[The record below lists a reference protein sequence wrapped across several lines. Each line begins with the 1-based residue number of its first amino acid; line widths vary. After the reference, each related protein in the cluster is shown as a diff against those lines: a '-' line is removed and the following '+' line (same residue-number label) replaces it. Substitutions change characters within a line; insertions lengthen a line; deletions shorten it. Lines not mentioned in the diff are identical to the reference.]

1 MILLI
6 TTEISLI
13 VILIISLLSLI
24 TSLVMLFKIKVNKT
38 NKIDDLKIDNLIAV
52 TKELNNKVLE
62 IIKINNENL
71 SNYMTSNIDNFN
83 KNIVDIQKRIE
94 FTNMANEQRL
104 NNISS
109 IIDNNL
115 TKIQENNSA
124 KLEEMRKTVDEKLN
138 ISLQTR
144 LSQSFSLI
152 NERLEAVY
160 KGLGE
165 MQTLA
170 NGVGDL
176 RNVLKNIK
184 TRGTWGEVQLGNL
197 LEQML
202 SSSQYLSNINTI
214 PNSLD
219 RVEFAIKMPGKDNQE
234 ILLPIDAKFPLEDY
248 ERLISASEIGNVE
261 EVERCKKALEKRI
274 KEEAKKIN
282 EKYICIPYTTDFAIM
297 YLPIEG
303 LFAEVVK
310 IIGLTDYIQT
320 NYKIMVCGPTTLTA
334 LVNSLQMG
342 FKTLAIEKRSNEIW
356 NLLASFKSE
365 FGKFIDLLTKTQKKL
380 QEASNTIESAT
391 KSSIKIE
398 KKLKDVT
405 ILDGEEIIK
414 IDGNLDE

>member
-1 MILLI
+1 MILSI
-6 TTEISLI
+6 KIEISLMI
-13 VILIISLLSLI
+13 ILVVSLISLI
-24 TSLVMLFKIKVNKT
+24 TSIILLFKNRSKS
-38 NKIDDLKIDNLIAV
+38 NKIDDLKLDNLINV

-71 SNYMTSNIDNFN
+71 SNYMANNIDNFN

-109 IIDNNL
+109 IIDSNL
-115 TKIQENNSA
+115 TKIQENNSI
-124 KLEEMRKTVDEKLN
+124 KLEEMRRTVDEKLN
-138 ISLQTR
+138 VSLQTR

-170 NGVGDL
+170 SGVGDL

-197 LEQML
+197 LDQML
-202 SSSQYLSNINTI
+202 TSNQYLANINTV
-214 PNSLD
+214 PNSQE
-219 RVEFAIKMPGKDNQE
+219 RVEFAIKMPGKDNSE

-248 ERLISASEIGNVE
+248 ERLIVASENGNVE
-261 EVERCKKALEKRI
+261 EIEKYKKCLEKRI

-310 IIGLTDYIQT
+310 IVGLTDFIQT

-334 LVNSLQMG
+334 LINSLQMG

-356 NLLASFKSE
+356 NLLASFKTE
-365 FGKFIDLLTKTQKKL
+365 FGKFIELLTKTQKKL
-380 QEASNTIESAT
+380 QEASNSIESAT
-391 KSSIKIE
+391 KSSLKIE
-398 KKLKDVT
+398 KKLKNVT
-405 ILDGEEIIK
+405 LDNEVLKLEDNIDEI
-414 IDGNLDE
+414 E

>member
-1 MILLI
+1 MILSI
-6 TTEISLI
+6 KIEISLMI
-13 VILIISLLSLI
+13 ILVVSLISLI
-24 TSLVMLFKIKVNKT
+24 TSIILLFKNRSKS
-38 NKIDDLKIDNLIAV
+38 NKIDDLKLDNLINV

-71 SNYMTSNIDNFN
+71 SNYMANNIDNFN

-109 IIDNNL
+109 IIDSNL
-115 TKIQENNSA
+115 TKIQENNSI
-124 KLEEMRKTVDEKLN
+124 KLEEMRRTVDEKLN
-138 ISLQTR
+138 VSLQTR

-170 NGVGDL
+170 SGVGDL

-197 LEQML
+197 LDQML
-202 SSSQYLSNINTI
+202 TNNQYLANINTV
-214 PNSLD
+214 PNSQE
-219 RVEFAIKMPGKDNQE
+219 RVEFAIKMPGKDNSE

-248 ERLISASEIGNVE
+248 ERLIVASENGNVE
-261 EVERCKKALEKRI
+261 EIERYKKCLEKRI

-310 IIGLTDYIQT
+310 IVGLTDFIQT

-334 LVNSLQMG
+334 LINSLQMG

-356 NLLASFKSE
+356 NLLASFKTE
-365 FGKFIDLLTKTQKKL
+365 FGKFIELLTKTQKKL
-380 QEASNTIESAT
+380 QEASNSIESAT
-391 KSSIKIE
+391 KSSLKIE
-398 KKLKDVT
+398 KKLKNVT
-405 ILDGEEIIK
+405 LDNEVLKLEDNIDEI
-414 IDGNLDE
+414 E

>member
-1 MILLI
+1 MILSI
-6 TTEISLI
+6 KIEISLMI
-13 VILIISLLSLI
+13 ILVVSLISLI
-24 TSLVMLFKIKVNKT
+24 TSIILLFKNRSKS
-38 NKIDDLKIDNLIAV
+38 NKIDDLKLDNLINV

-71 SNYMTSNIDNFN
+71 SNYMANNIDNFN

-109 IIDNNL
+109 IIDSNL
-115 TKIQENNSA
+115 TKIQENNSI
-124 KLEEMRKTVDEKLN
+124 KLEEMRRTVDEKLN
-138 ISLQTR
+138 VSLQTR

-170 NGVGDL
+170 SGVGDL

-197 LEQML
+197 LDQML
-202 SSSQYLSNINTI
+202 TNNQYLANINTV
-214 PNSLD
+214 PNSQE
-219 RVEFAIKMPGKDNQE
+219 RVEFAIKMPGKDNSE

-248 ERLISASEIGNVE
+248 ERLIVASENGNVE
-261 EVERCKKALEKRI
+261 EIEKYKKCLEKRI

-310 IIGLTDYIQT
+310 IVGLTDFIQN

-334 LVNSLQMG
+334 LINSLQMG

-356 NLLASFKSE
+356 NLLASFKTE
-365 FGKFIDLLTKTQKKL
+365 FGKFIELLTKTQKKL
-380 QEASNTIESAT
+380 QEASNSIESAT
-391 KSSIKIE
+391 KSSLKIE
-398 KKLKDVT
+398 KKLKNVT
-405 ILDGEEIIK
+405 LDNEVLKLEDNIDEI
-414 IDGNLDE
+414 E

>member
-1 MILLI
+1 MILLVK
-6 TTEISLI
+6 TEISLLI
-13 VILIISLLSLI
+13 ILIISLISLI
-24 TSLVMLFKIKVNKT
+24 ISIFILFKNKSKS
-38 NKIDDLKIDNLIAV
+38 NKFDDLKLDNLISV

-71 SNYMTSNIDNFN
+71 SNYMANNIDNFN
-83 KNIVDIQKRIE
+83 KNIIDIQKRIE

-109 IIDNNL
+109 IIDSNL
-115 TKIQENNSA
+115 TKIQENNSI
-124 KLEEMRKTVDEKLN
+124 KLEEMRRTVDEKLN
-138 ISLQTR
+138 VSLQTR

-170 NGVGDL
+170 SGVGDL

-197 LEQML
+197 LDQML
-202 SSSQYLSNINTI
+202 TSNQYLSNINTI
-214 PNSLD
+214 PNSQE
-219 RVEFAIKMPGKDNQE
+219 RVEFAIKMPGKDNSE

-248 ERLISASEIGNVE
+248 ERLIIASENGNVE
-261 EVERCKKALEKRI
+261 EIEKYKKCLEKRI

-310 IIGLTDYIQT
+310 IVGLTDFIQT

-334 LVNSLQMG
+334 LINSLQMG

-356 NLLASFKSE
+356 NLLASFKNE
-365 FGKFIDLLTKTQKKL
+365 FGKFIELLTKTQKKL
-380 QEASNTIESAT
+380 QEASSSIESAT
-391 KSSIKIE
+391 KSSLKIE
-398 KKLKDVT
+398 KKLKNVT
-405 ILDGEEIIK
+405 LDNEDLKIENNVEEIQ
-414 IDGNLDE
+414 